1 MSSNEDNSGAII
13 PVYVD
18 TQTGQTA
25 RGAKS
30 QRQYEDVFTCDAP
43 RPVLIRHFER
53 LRNGY
58 PVAAACRVLKLEL
71 YDVESE

>member
-1 MSSNEDNSGAII
+1 MSEDNSDAII
-13 PVYVD
+13 SVYVD

-43 RPVLIRHFER
+43 RSVLIRHFER
-53 LRNGY
+53 LGNGV
-58 PVAAACRVLKLEL
+58 PNAVACRMLKLEL